1 MIWEKDEEGQL
12 GVADGESERERDRG
26 RRPRKNNY
34 RSDDIDVRV
43 YTL

>member
-12 GVADGESERERDRG
+12 GVADGEREIEGRG
-26 RRPRKNNY
+26 PRKNNY
-34 RSDDIDVRV
+34 RSDDIDARV